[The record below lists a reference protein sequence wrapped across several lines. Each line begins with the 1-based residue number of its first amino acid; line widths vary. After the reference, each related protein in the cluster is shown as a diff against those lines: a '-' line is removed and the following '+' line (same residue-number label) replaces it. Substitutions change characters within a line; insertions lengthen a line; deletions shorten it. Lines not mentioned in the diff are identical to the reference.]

1 MLLCNSNL
9 YFNLCLFYLSLLKK
23 HLDIQSQEQAMSE
36 CWQRFKAGDE
46 QAFAKIYECYVGT
59 LYNYGYHFVT
69 DTDLV
74 QDAIQDLFVD
84 IWRMRQNLADTTSVK
99 YYLFRSLRRK
109 LRLLVEPKSL
119 FVELSETD
127 ESYTDS
133 PSYES
138 QLIENETNNEQIR
151 NLQKVLTELPPRQIE
166 AIRLR
171 FFDNFSLEEVASIM
185 QMNEQSVR
193 NLIQRSLKNIRHLLG
208 PTIALLMALSDFF

>member
-1 MLLCNSNL
+1 MTILPS
-9 YFNLCLFYLSLLKK
+9 SLLKK
-23 HLDIQSQEQAMSE
+23 LLDIQPQEQAMSE
-36 CWQRFKAGDE
+36 RWQRFKAGDE
-46 QAFAKIYECYVGT
+46 QAFAEIYEFYAGT

-69 DTDLV
+69 DADLV

-119 FVELSETD
+119 YVELSETE

-133 PSYES
+133 QSYES
-138 QLIENETNNEQIR
+138 QLIEDESYSEQIR
-151 NLQKVLTELPPRQIE
+151 HLQKVLTELPPRQIE

-171 FFDNFSLEEVASIM
+171 FFDNFGLEEVASIM

-208 PTIALLMALSDFF
+208 PAIALFIALSDFF